1 MSQAV
6 NLAVSGQY
14 FIRSILETVSAGI
27 RIIQI
32 AAHAVIIPV
41 ERQRLCQAAQVA
53 VFGEEGRCYHTV
65 VPCPQILAL
74 DIRVVGLPIVGIFVF
89 ILRSPEN
96 DLTGDT
102 ITVGLVDLSLF
113 IGDAGDTSSG
123 IVEVVADAAIIPRT
137 AFTLNILFHYSNYCV
152 YSTFLPEE
160 LCPTSSHIY
169 IFDYCIEFHYQ
180 NNTILHHSCIIFR
193 IKRIS

>member
-1 MSQAV
+1 MCLCIWINYLAFQAFKHL
-6 NLAVSGQY
+6 NL
-14 FIRSILETVSAGI
+14 ISAGI

-41 ERQRLCQAAQVA
+41 KRQRFCQAAQVA

-89 ILRSPEN
+89 ILRSPES

-137 AFTLNILFHYSNYCV
+137 AFPSIFYFTTPTIV
-152 YSTFLPEE
+152 YSPFLLPEE
-160 LCPTSSHIY
+160 FFPTSSHIY
-169 IFDYCIEFHYQ
+169 IFDYCTEFHYQ
-180 NNTILHHSCIIFR
+180 NNTILHHSCII
-193 IKRIS
+193 SG

>member
-1 MSQAV
+1 MCLCIWINYLAFQAFKHL
-6 NLAVSGQY
+6 NL
-14 FIRSILETVSAGI
+14 ISAGI

-32 AAHAVIIPV
+32 AAHAVIIPIK
-41 ERQRLCQAAQVA
+41 RQRFCQAAQVA

-89 ILRSPEN
+89 ILRSPES

-123 IVEVVADAAIIPRT
+123 IVEVVADTAIIPRT
-137 AFTLNILFHYSNYCV
+137 AFPSIFYFTTPTIVCIHHFCLRNF
-152 YSTFLPEE
+152 FLPY
-160 LCPTSSHIY
+160 PTY
-169 IFDYCIEFHYQ
+169 IFSVIVLSF
-180 NNTILHHSCIIFR
+180 IIKIVQYYIIVASF
-193 IKRIS
+193 S

>member
-1 MSQAV
+1 MITE
-6 NLAVSGQY
+6 Y
-14 FIRSILETVSAGI
+14 RIFPKDSINIILSTVSARI

-41 ERQRLCQAAQVA
+41 KRQRFCLVAEVA

-74 DIRVVGLPIVGIFVF
+74 DIRIVGLPIIGIFVF
-89 ILRSPEN
+89 ILRSPEG

-102 ITVGLVDLSLF
+102 VAVGLIDLSLF

-123 IVEVVADAAIIPRT
+123 IVEVVAGAAIEAVKGDPVES
-137 AFTLNILFHYSNYCV
+137 AV
-152 YSTFLPEE
+152 YLRSVDIRGIRPAIDVLLDQYLGMLTV
-160 LCPTSSHIY
+160 
-169 IFDYCIEFHYQ
+169 DVV
-180 NNTILHHSCIIFR
+180 
-193 IKRIS
+193 